1 MTTRKPVIDGKS
13 SGLGASKQR
22 SSMHNHAIMRY
33 LVACM
38 LAALVSGCA
47 ITKDYQPPQVEV
59 PQGWRVE
66 YEAAAELAN
75 TAWWE
80 SFQDPVLNR
89 LIKTALNENKDLRIA
104 AARVEEA
111 AAGIQAARSEF
122 FPQVGYGGSA
132 GRRQESEELIYPFGT
147 LVDRT
152 NNRFQ
157 GFLNAS
163 WELDVW
169 GRIRRSTEAAR
180 ADYLS
185 TEEARRGV
193 ILTLVSAVAS
203 GYLELLSLDKQ
214 LQVARKTVKF
224 REEWLELF
232 EKKKKGG
239 QISELELIQVRSS
252 YEQALPRIPVIEMQ
266 IAMQENALSVLLG
279 RNPGP
284 IERGKTLEA
293 LGMPGIPE
301 GVPSDVLL
309 QRPDIR
315 RSEENLIAANAR
327 VGVAR
332 TLYFPSIS
340 LTGLFGYASSDLS
353 NLAKSTANIWEVGG
367 GLLGPIFT
375 GGLIQSEIKQSE
387 ARYTQL
393 LNEYLRTIQTA
404 FKEVNDAL
412 VSRQKFNEL
421 LLELDKLVDTLEDY
435 ADFSRKSFDAGFSS
449 YLTVLDAE
457 EKLFFAQLR
466 QAGTQ
471 SSMFIALTGIYRAMG
486 GGWVAAADKL
496 ITEPA
501 QQTEKTAVKK

>member
-1 MTTRKPVIDGKS
+1 MTTRKNVIDGKGF
-13 SGLGASKQR
+13 GLDAVNLR
-22 SSMHNHAIMRY
+22 SSRQK
-33 LVACM
+33 VAVRQCLFACV
-38 LAALVSGCA
+38 LAALFSSCA

-59 PQGWRVE
+59 PQTWRVE
-66 YEAAAELAN
+66 YQAAADLAN

-80 SFQDPVLNR
+80 AFQDPVLNQ

-104 AARVEEA
+104 VARVEEA
-111 AAGIQAARSEF
+111 SAGIQAAQSQF
-122 FPQVGYGGSA
+122 YPQLGYGGSA
-132 GRRQESEELIYPFGT
+132 SRRQESEELIYPYGT

-157 GFLNAS
+157 GFLDAT

-180 ADYLS
+180 ADYLA

-203 GYLELLSLDKQ
+203 GYLDLLSLDKQ
-214 LQVARKTVKF
+214 LQVAQKTVKS
-224 REEWLELF
+224 RKEWSQLF

-252 YEQALPRIPVIEMQ
+252 YEQAVTRIPVLEMQ

-284 IERGKTLEA
+284 IERGKTLET

-301 GVPSDVLL
+301 GIPSDVLL
-309 QRPDIR
+309 RRPDIR
-315 RSEENLIAANAR
+315 SSEEILIAANAR

-340 LTGLFGYASSDLS
+340 LTALFGYASSDLS
-353 NLAKSTANIWEVGG
+353 NLLKSSANIWEVGG
-367 GLLGPIFT
+367 GFLGPIFT
-375 GGLIQSEIKQSE
+375 GGRIKSEIKQSE

-393 LNEYLRTIQTA
+393 LNNYLRTIQTA

-412 VSRQKFNEL
+412 VSRQKLDDL
-421 LLELDKLVDTLEDY
+421 LREQGKLVGTLADY
-435 ADFSRKSFDAGFSS
+435 NDFSRKSYDAGFSS

-457 EKLFFAQLR
+457 EKYFVAELR
-466 QAGTQ
+466 QAQTQ
-471 SSMFIALTGIYRAMG
+471 SDMFIALAGIYKAMG
-486 GGWVAAADKL
+486 GGWVTEADKL
-496 ITEPA
+496 TIAPA
-501 QQTEKTAVKK
+501 QPTEKTAVKK